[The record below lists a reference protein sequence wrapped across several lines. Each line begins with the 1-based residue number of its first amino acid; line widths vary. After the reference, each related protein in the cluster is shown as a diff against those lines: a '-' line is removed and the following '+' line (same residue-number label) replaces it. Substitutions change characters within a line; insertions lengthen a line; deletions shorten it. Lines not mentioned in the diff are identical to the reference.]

1 MQVITL
7 PWREGGLSV
16 FRCYNS
22 LFSPG
27 GRATSITTSVTHYS
41 SLEGGL
47 SVLICY
53 NPLLSPGGREGCLS
67 SDVTTH
73 YSPLEGGLSVLR
85 CYNSLLFPGGR
96 AVCPSMLQLI
106 TLPWREGC
114 LSSHV
119 TTHYS
124 SLEGRFSILRCYNSE
139 YSPLEGRKAVCPQML
154 QLNTL
159 PCREGYL
166 SSDVTTHYS
175 PLEGGLSVLRCYN
188 SLLSPGGRAVCPLML
203 QLITLPWREGCLSS
217 DVTTHYSP
225 LEGGRDGC
233 LFSDS
238 TSQLEVR
245 HHPSLVTYHT
255 FSSTAVLVVFLQHFS

>member
-1 MQVITL
+1 MLQLTILPRREGYIYNYICNSLLFPGGRAVSPHMLQPITL

-22 LFSPG
+22 LLSPG
-27 GRATSITTSVTHYS
+27 GRAV
-41 SLEGGL
+41 
-47 SVLICY
+47 C
-53 NPLLSPGGREGCLS
+53 PQM
-67 SDVTTH
+67 
-73 YSPLEGGLSVLR
+73 
-85 CYNSLLFPGGR
+85 YNSLLFPGGR

-119 TTHYS
+119 TAHYS